1 VSVHGEF
8 ERVAGEC
15 VAFLRSTRASGAER
29 VGAALESAVRES
41 RGDLSRGAARAL
53 AALEDG
59 EPPEFGSALQRE
71 EHARLAG
78 HLAAVCRVILGR

>member
-8 ERVAGEC
+8 ERVVSEC
-15 VAFLRSTRASGAER
+15 AAFLRSSRTPGAER
-29 VGAALESAVRES
+29 LGAALEAAARDA
-41 RGDLSRGAARAL
+41 RDDLCRGAERAL
-53 AALEDG
+53 AALADA

-71 EHARLAG
+71 EHERLCD